1 MAIFNKQT
9 ANNQVYTISTDKLSV
24 DIATYGA
31 SVYAVRVATNN
42 GWVDVALGY
51 TSAQQQCEM
60 GSYIGGTIGRHGN
73 RIAKGQFTLNG
84 VQYQLVCNN
93 GPNHLHGG
101 EYGHDKR
108 QWQLGELTNSSIKLM
123 LHDPEGTEGYVGT
136 LDCTVKYS
144 VVEDSLV
151 IEYGA
156 QSDKD
161 TLYCPTNHTY
171 FNLAGQGNGDI
182 LDHVLTIHANNYLP
196 VDSTLIPTGIESVEG
211 TPFDY
216 RLPSTIGDN
225 IGADNTQLSYGNGY
239 DHCYC
244 VDGGLV
250 ATLSCPRSSIVM
262 NVYTDQCG
270 LQLYTGGFISDN
282 AKSCYGKNAGLA
294 LETQCYPNNIN
305 NGWGTSCILQAGKQ
319 YYSQSRYQFVAGK

>member
-1 MAIFNKQT
+1 MSIYNKDMD
-9 ANNQVYTISTDKLSV
+9 NNKVYTISTDKLSV

-31 SVYAVRVATNN
+31 SVYAIRVATSS

-73 RIAKGQFTLNG
+73 RIAKGQFALNG
-84 VQYQLVCNN
+84 VQYSLACNN

-101 EYGHDKR
+101 EYGHDKC
-108 QWQLGELTNSSIKLM
+108 QWQLDALTDSSIKLA
-123 LHDPEGTEGYVGT
+123 LHDPEGREGYVGN
-136 LDCTVKYS
+136 LDCTVCYS
-144 VVEDSLV
+144 IVDDSLV

-156 QSDKD
+156 VSDKD

-171 FNLAGQGNGDI
+171 YNLAGQGCGDI
-182 LDHVLTIHANNYLP
+182 LDHVLTIHADNYLP
-196 VDSTLIPTGIESVEG
+196 VDSTLIPTSIDSVEG
-211 TPFDY
+211 TPFDF
-216 RLPSTIGDN
+216 RVPTTIGDK
-225 IGADNTQLSYGNGY
+225 IHTDNVQLQYGNGY

-244 VDGGLV
+244 INDGLV
-250 ATLSCPRSSIVM
+250 ATLSCPRSSITM

-270 LQLYTGGFISDN
+270 LQFYSGGFLDDN
-282 AKSCYGKNAGLA
+282 AKSYYTKFSGLA

-305 NGWGTSCILQAGKQ
+305 NGWGNSCILKAGEQ
-319 YYSQSRYQFVAGK
+319 YYSCSRYQFVVR